1 MIDFEKQLSGEVVIE
16 KVNLLRATT
25 VEASI
30 MKKRLFDNIHLSK
43 KKIIVDISRCD
54 FVDSSFLGALVIS
67 LKRTRETGGNIKIVT
82 GSSIVKETLHITG
95 FLRVFEN
102 YSSVEDALKSYMS

>member
-1 MIDFEKQLSGEVVIE
+1 MIDFEKQLSGDVVIE

-43 KKIIVDISRCD
+43 NKIIVDISRCD

-67 LKRTRETGGNIKIVT
+67 LKRARETGGNIKIVT

-102 YSSVEDALKSYMS
+102 YSSVEDALKSYRS

>member
-102 YSSVEDALKSYMS
+102 YSSVEDALKSYRS

>member
-43 KKIIVDISRCD
+43 NKIIVDISRCD

-102 YSSVEDALKSYMS
+102 YSSVEDALQSYRS

>member
-43 KKIIVDISRCD
+43 NKIIVDISRCD

-67 LKRTRETGGNIKIVT
+67 LKRARETGGNIKIVT

-102 YSSVEDALKSYMS
+102 YSSVEDALKSYRS

>member
-43 KKIIVDISRCD
+43 NKIIVDISRCD

-102 YSSVEDALKSYMS
+102 YSSVEDALKSYRS